1 MARISLTNGDVS
13 VKRGDSGEMT
23 AAALNAPLVVN
34 DRVFTGPNSRAELQF
49 DYSNMVRMAAN
60 TEVRLAQIEQRKFV
74 VQLARG
80 LVTFRVLREQT
91 SDVEFSTPSISLRP
105 LKMGT
110 YRVEVLEDG
119 TTEVSVRA
127 GEAEIYTSQGA
138 ERVKAG
144 HTIVARGTSDNPEF
158 HEGNAT
164 PEDGWDHWNDGRDR
178 ELQQFTSYQNM
189 STDINGGEDL
199 DNHGRWVNVPEYG
212 NVWSPQVAANWGALS
227 AGTLVL
233 YRLLRMDLDQ
243 LRSVGLGSVSLRP
256 LVQSA
261 RMGWCW

>member
-1 MARISLTNGDVS
+1 METKHLWIGSPCANWQVGYYDEDQTPQLAMLGFSSLVAQAPPPEDVDPDDQPGRGVTRISLTNGDVS

-91 SDVEFSTPSISLRP
+91 SDVELSTPSISLRP

-127 GEAEIYTSQGA
+127 GEAEIYTPQGA
-138 ERVKAG
+138 ERVTAG

-158 HEGNAT
+158 TKAMSRQRTGGITGTTGAIVSCSNPSAT
-164 PEDGWDHWNDGRDR
+164 R
-178 ELQQFTSYQNM
+178 T
-189 STDINGGEDL
+189 
-199 DNHGRWVNVPEYG
+199 
-212 NVWSPQVAANWGALS
+212 
-227 AGTLVL
+227 
-233 YRLLRMDLDQ
+233 
-243 LRSVGLGSVSLRP
+243 
-256 LVQSA
+256 
-261 RMGWCW
+261 